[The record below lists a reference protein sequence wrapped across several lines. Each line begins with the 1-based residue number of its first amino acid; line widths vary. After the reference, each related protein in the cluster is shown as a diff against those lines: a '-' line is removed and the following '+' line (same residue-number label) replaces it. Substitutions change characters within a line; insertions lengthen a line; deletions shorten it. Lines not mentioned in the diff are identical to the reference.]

1 MNLTPLSEAAL
12 VAEYEII
19 VEALKKNKFN
29 KRKAAESL
37 QIDPKTLY
45 NRLNE
50 YYRMMAQK
58 EEANKESI
66 PGTL

>member
-58 EEANKESI
+58 EEANNKPVS
-66 PGTL
+66 TTH

>member
-1 MNLTPLSEAAL
+1 MSLTPLSEAAL

-19 VEALKKNKFN
+19 VEALKRNRFN
-29 KRKAAESL
+29 KRKAAKEL

-50 YYRMMAQK
+50 YYRMIDQK
-58 EEANKESI
+58 QVSKESI
-66 PGTL
+66 PGTY